1 MYMYIDSVNGE
12 MDSPADQGTNYQ
24 NIHQWIRFRIRQ
36 KHIQNLSTIFDKSTI
51 FDQSHMNPWNR

>member
-24 NIHQWIRFRIRQ
+24 NIH
-36 KHIQNLSTIFDKSTI
+36 K
-51 FDQSHMNPWNR
+51 